1 MQKHRLLSAVTAMLL
16 LTLLFSSCGG
26 TGIGG
31 AESEIFY
38 TESEP
43 ALPDFSDTETAE
55 TQLSPE
61 TKITDIQTEE
71 TETEAQTAL
80 KVRTEPVTEPLT
92 EALPEITEAETE
104 PPQPDRI
111 VLRKFVLEPL
121 EDVTALL
128 KENGL
133 SYTVTYEY
141 SEYKKDSVIH
151 ASFRGTVEEDCYS
164 VSPRYPVDLIV
175 SDGPEPKDEIPWFS
189 NIKAP
194 DRNRVYL
201 TFDDGPSEY
210 TGQFLAVLEQ
220 YGVRATFFTV
230 GDYIDQHP
238 ERLRA
243 VFDAGHAI
251 GCHSYSHEYDRLY
264 ASVETVTAE
273 AERWR
278 NAVRNALG
286 TLPEAGL
293 FRYPGGSNTSHVVD
307 TAPVEIYWKLKE
319 LGFRCFD
326 WTFADN
332 DRYPQEKKPDQ
343 TMEDYLKWSVKVTLG
358 LLDLTPDRP
367 KIMLM
372 HDTSGDTLQVLPWI
386 IEFLTEKG
394 YSFGTL
400 DELDGDWLFY
410 YPES

>member
-1 MQKHRLLSAVTAMLL
+1 MLL

-31 AESEIFY
+31 TESEIFC

-43 ALPDFSDTETAE
+43 ALPDFSGTETAE

-61 TKITDIQTEE
+61 TEIMDIQTEE
-71 TETEAQTAL
+71 TETEMQT
-80 KVRTEPVTEPLT
+80 VPEVPTEPVTEPLT

-104 PPQPDRI
+104 PPKPDRI

-121 EDVTALL
+121 EDVIALL
-128 KENGL
+128 EQNGL
-133 SYTVTYEY
+133 SYTVTREY
-141 SEYKKDSVIH
+141 SKYRKDSVIN
-151 ASFRGTVEEDCYS
+151 ASFRGAVEEDCYS
-164 VSPRYPVDLIV
+164 VSPRYPVDLTV
-175 SDGPEPKDEIPWFS
+175 SDGSEPVSRWFS
-189 NIKAP
+189 NVKAP
-194 DRNRVYL
+194 DRNRIYL
-201 TFDDGPSEY
+201 TFDDGPSKY
-210 TGQFLAVLEQ
+210 TEQFLAVLEE

-230 GDYIDQHP
+230 GDYIDRYP

-243 VFDAGHAI
+243 VFDAGHMI
-251 GCHSYSHEYDRLY
+251 GCHSYSHEYDSLY
-264 ASVETVTAE
+264 ASAETVTAE
-273 AERWR
+273 VEKWQ

-286 TLPEAGL
+286 TLPEAAL

-307 TAPVEIYWKLKE
+307 TAPVDIYWKLKE

-332 DRYPQEKKPDQ
+332 DRYPQEKKANQ

-358 LLDLTPDRP
+358 FLDLTPDRP

-372 HDTSGDTLQVLPWI
+372 HDTSEDTLQVLPWI